1 MGESVSESVE
11 ADVAVIGAG
20 LAGLVAAR
28 DLAREGASVVVLEAR
43 ERVGG
48 RTLNAE
54 LGEGK
59 VVEVGG
65 QWIGPTQERL
75 AALASELGIETFP
88 TYIEGQNLLEL
99 GGRQRRY
106 SGTIPRL
113 NPASLVELELARRRL
128 DALGRRLSLEAPWSS
143 DRARKLDSL
152 TLSSWLRRALHTGP
166 ARRLVEIAVRT
177 VWGADSSELSL
188 LFALWYMRSGGG
200 FDSLLDTEGGA
211 QQDRFAGGS
220 QLISLRLAS
229 ELGERVLTSV
239 PVRRVNHGA
248 ERVEIEAGAARASV
262 RRAIVAMA
270 PPLCDRVE
278 WDPGLPPARSQ
289 LGQRMPWGAY
299 LKFNAVYDEPFWRAD
314 GLSGESVSDA
324 GPATTSF
331 DNSPP
336 DGSPGVLLAF
346 ASGGDARALQRLA
359 ATQRREA
366 VLEGLAR
373 VFGPRAG
380 RPEHFIEQDWARER
394 YTGGGPVCFMPPGV
408 QTGFGATIR
417 APVGPIHWAG
427 TETSET
433 WSGYMEG
440 GVRSGERAAA
450 EVLACL

>member
-248 ERVEIEAGAARASV
+248 ERV
-262 RRAIVAMA
+262 
-270 PPLCDRVE
+270 
-278 WDPGLPPARSQ
+278 
-289 LGQRMPWGAY
+289 
-299 LKFNAVYDEPFWRAD
+299 
-314 GLSGESVSDA
+314 
-324 GPATTSF
+324 
-331 DNSPP
+331 
-336 DGSPGVLLAF
+336 
-346 ASGGDARALQRLA
+346 
-359 ATQRREA
+359 
-366 VLEGLAR
+366 
-373 VFGPRAG
+373 
-380 RPEHFIEQDWARER
+380 
-394 YTGGGPVCFMPPGV
+394 
-408 QTGFGATIR
+408 
-417 APVGPIHWAG
+417 
-427 TETSET
+427 
-433 WSGYMEG
+433 
-440 GVRSGERAAA
+440 
-450 EVLACL
+450 